1 MDILNLT
8 AVGLP
13 LIVFVIVL
21 IGFFKMFVL
30 KKNITANYTPFDEIT
45 GQSPIVFHQEH
56 EVIAEDEDQG
66 DGKKEPNPRMKD
78 SLHHN
83 ITNE

>member
-1 MDILNLT
+1 VVSVNILNL
-8 AVGLP
+8 AALGLP
-13 LIVFVIVL
+13 LVIFIIVL

-66 DGKKEPNPRMKD
+66 EGKRTT
-78 SLHHN
+78 SL
-83 ITNE
+83 EK

>member
-1 MDILNLT
+1 MFLKGECALSILNLA

-13 LIVFVIVL
+13 IVIFAIVL

-56 EVIAEDEDQG
+56 EVIKEDEDQG
-66 DGKKEPNPRMKD
+66 DGKKDTIPRIED
-78 SLHHN
+78 
-83 ITNE
+83 

>member
-1 MDILNLT
+1 MNILNLA

-13 LIVFVIVL
+13 LVIFVIVL

-45 GQSPIVFHQEH
+45 GQSPVVFHQEH

-66 DGKKEPNPRMKD
+66 DGKKHPIPGKKD
-78 SLHHN
+78 
-83 ITNE
+83 

>member
-1 MDILNLT
+1 MLNLA

-13 LIVFVIVL
+13 LVIFIIVV
-21 IGFFKMFVL
+21 IGFFRMFVL

-56 EVIAEDEDQG
+56 EVLAEDEEQG
-66 DGKKEPNPRMKD
+66 DGEKPNK
-78 SLHHN
+78 
-83 ITNE
+83 I

>member
-1 MDILNLT
+1 MLNLA

-13 LIVFVIVL
+13 LVIFIIVL
-21 IGFFKMFVL
+21 IGFFRMFVL

-66 DGKKEPNPRMKD
+66 DGEKQNKYK
-78 SLHHN
+78 
-83 ITNE
+83 T